1 MSNIVLRVIS
11 KAGKHYAI
19 FSISLGRSR
28 IEIPSTAT
36 FGDLK
41 NEVIAIGN
49 NSGKVDDKVDS

>member
-1 MSNIVLRVIS
+1 MP
-11 KAGKHYAI
+11 

-49 NSGKVDDKVDS
+49 NSGIVDDKVDS